1 MYRKKHLAASENR
14 PLPKKKVSL
23 LLVSLVLIAAI
34 AVGSTVA
41 FIATSTEPITNIFN
55 PANVTIDIDEKI
67 ENGVKTDVKVKN
79 TGNTDAFIRAQIVV
93 TWKDADGNV
102 SATKPVEDTDYT
114 MTLNEADWFQGTDG
128 FYYCTKSVAPD
139 APNNLTPVLIK
150 ECKKVDG
157 VTPPEDY
164 DLSVEIIASGIQST
178 PASAVEEAW
187 KVVSVSNDGT
197 LTKNRKEA

>member
-41 FIATSTEPITNIFN
+41 FIATSTESITNTFN
-55 PANVTIDIDEKI
+55 PANVTIDIDEKF
-67 ENGVKTDVKVKN
+67 ESGVKTDVQVKN
-79 TGNTDAFIRAQIVV
+79 TGNTDAFIRAKIVV
-93 TWKDADGNV
+93 TWKDTNGNV
-102 SATKPVEDTDYT
+102 SATKPVLGEDKDYT
-114 MTLNEADWFQGTDG
+114 MTLNTTDWFLGSDG
-128 FYYCTKSVAPD
+128 FYYCKTSVAPD

-197 LTKNRKEA
+197 LTKKS

>member
-55 PANVTIDIDEKI
+55 PANVTIDIDEKF

-79 TGNTDAFIRAQIVV
+79 TGNTDAFIRAKIVV
-93 TWKDADGNV
+93 TWKDTNGNV
-102 SATKPVEDTDYT
+102 SATKPELGTDYT

-128 FYYCTKSVAPD
+128 FYYCTKSVAP
-139 APNNLTPVLIK
+139 NGSTPALIT
-150 ECKKVDG
+150 ECKKADG
-157 VTPPEDY
+157 VTPPDGY

-178 PASAVEEAW
+178 PDGAVTEAW
-187 KVVSVSNDGT
+187 GMTVTNGQ
-197 LTKNRKEA
+197 LTQK

>member
-14 PLPKKKVSL
+14 PLPKKKVSM

-55 PANVTIDIDEKI
+55 PANVTIDIDEKF

-93 TWKDADGNV
+93 TWKDANGNV
-102 SATKPVEDTDYT
+102 SATKPVEGTDYT

-128 FYYCTKSVAPD
+128 FYYCKTSVAP
-139 APNNLTPVLIK
+139 NGFTPALIT
-150 ECKKVDG
+150 ECKKADG
-157 VTPPEDY
+157 VTPPDGY

-178 PASAVEEAW
+178 PDGAVTEAW
-187 KVVSVSNDGT
+187 GMTVTNGQ
-197 LTKNRKEA
+197 LTQK

>member
-55 PANVTIDIDEKI
+55 PANVTIDIDEKF

-93 TWKDADGNV
+93 TWKDANGNV
-102 SATKPVEDTDYT
+102 SAAKPVLGEDKDYT
-114 MTLNEADWFQGTDG
+114 MTLNETDWFLGSDG
-128 FYYCTKSVAPD
+128 FYYCERSVAP
-139 APNNLTPVLIK
+139 NGFTPVLIEK
-150 ECKKVDG
+150 CEKTG
-157 VTPPEDY
+157 TPPEGY

-178 PASAVEEAW
+178 PDGAVKEAW
-187 KVVSVSNDGT
+187 GMTVDANGQ
-197 LTKNRKEA
+197 LTK

>member
-55 PANVTIDIDEKI
+55 PANVTIDIDEKFD
-67 ENGVKTDVKVKN
+67 NGVKTDVQVKN

-102 SATKPVEDTDYT
+102 SATKPVLGEDKDYT
-114 MTLNEADWFQGTDG
+114 MTLNETDWFLGSDG
-128 FYYCTKSVAPD
+128 FYYCRTSVAPKGS
-139 APNNLTPVLIK
+139 TPALIAA
-150 ECKKVDG
+150 CKKVDG
-157 VTPPEDY
+157 VTPPDGY

-178 PASAVEEAW
+178 PDSAVKEAW
-187 KVVSVSNDGT
+187 GMTVANGQ
-197 LTKNRKEA
+197 LTK

>member
-67 ENGVKTDVKVKN
+67 ESGVKTDVQVKN
-79 TGNTDAFIRAQIVV
+79 TGNTDAFIRAKIVV

-102 SATKPVEDTDYT
+102 SATKPVEGTDYT
-114 MTLNEADWFQGTDG
+114 MTLNETNWFRGSDG
-128 FYYCTKSVAPD
+128 FYYCRTSVAP
-139 APNNLTPVLIK
+139 NGGSTPVLITA
-150 ECKKVDG
+150 CKKVDG
-157 VTPPEDY
+157 VTPPDGY

-178 PASAVEEAW
+178 PDSAVKEAW
-187 KVVSVSNDGT
+187 GMTVANGQ
-197 LTKNRKEA
+197 LTK

>member
-55 PANVTIDIDEKI
+55 PANVTIDIDEKF
-67 ENGVKTDVKVKN
+67 EDGVKTDVKVAN
-79 TGNTDAFIRAQIVV
+79 TGNTDAFIRAKIVV

-102 SATKPVEDTDYT
+102 SATKPVEGTDYT
-114 MTLNEADWFQGTDG
+114 MTLNETDWFRGSDG
-128 FYYCTKSVAPD
+128 FYYCKTSVAPKGS
-139 APNNLTPVLIK
+139 TPALITA
-150 ECKKVDG
+150 CKKADG
-157 VTPPEDY
+157 VTPPDGY

-178 PASAVEEAW
+178 PDSAVKEAW
-187 KVVSVSNDGT
+187 GMTVANGQ
-197 LTKNRKEA
+197 LTK

>member
-55 PANVTIDIDEKI
+55 PAKVTIDIDEKI
-67 ENGVKTDVKVKN
+67 ENGVKTDVQVKN

-102 SATKPVEDTDYT
+102 SATKPVLGEDKDYT
-114 MTLNEADWFQGTDG
+114 MTLNETDWFRGSDG
-128 FYYCTKSVAPD
+128 FYYCRTSVAPD
-139 APNNLTPVLIK
+139 APNNLTPVLIT
-150 ECKKVDG
+150 ECKKTG
-157 VTPPEDY
+157 TPPAGY

-178 PASAVEEAW
+178 PASAVKEAW
-187 KVVSVSNDGT
+187 GMTVDANGQ
-197 LTKNRKEA
+197 LTK

>member
-55 PANVTIDIDEKI
+55 PANVTIDIDEKFKD
-67 ENGVKTDVKVKN
+67 GVKTDVQVKN

-102 SATKPVEDTDYT
+102 SATKPVEGTDYT
-114 MTLNEADWFQGTDG
+114 MTLNETNWFLGSDG
-128 FYYCTKSVAPD
+128 FYYCKTSVAPD

-197 LTKNRKEA
+197 LTKKS

>member
-41 FIATSTEPITNIFN
+41 FIATSTESITNTFN
-55 PANVTIDIDEKI
+55 PANVTIDIEEKFKD
-67 ENGVKTDVKVKN
+67 GVKTDVKVKN
-79 TGNTDAFIRAQIVV
+79 TGNTDAFIRAKIVV
-93 TWKDADGNV
+93 TWKDANGNV
-102 SATKPVEDTDYT
+102 SATKPVLGTDYT

-128 FYYCTKSVAPD
+128 FYYCNKSVAP
-139 APNNLTPVLIK
+139 NGGSTPTLIEK
-150 ECKKVDG
+150 CEK
-157 VTPPEDY
+157 TESANQPEGY

-178 PASAVEEAW
+178 PDGAVTDAW
-187 KVVSVSNDGT
+187 KAVSVASDGT
-197 LTKNRKEA
+197 LTPKS

>member
-55 PANVTIDIDEKI
+55 PANVTIDIDEKF
-67 ENGVKTDVKVKN
+67 ENGVKTDVQVKN
-79 TGNTDAFIRAQIVV
+79 TGNTDAFIRAKIVV
-93 TWKDADGNV
+93 TWKDANGNV
-102 SATKPVEDTDYT
+102 SATKPVEGTDYT
-114 MTLNEADWFQGTDG
+114 MTLNDTDWFRGDDG
-128 FYYCTKSVAPD
+128 FYYCKTSVAPKGS
-139 APNNLTPVLIK
+139 TPALIT
-150 ECKKVDG
+150 ECKKADG
-157 VTPPEDY
+157 VTPPDGY

-178 PASAVEEAW
+178 PDGAVTEAW
-187 KVVSVSNDGT
+187 GMTVDANGQ
-197 LTKNRKEA
+197 LTK

>member
-41 FIATSTEPITNIFN
+41 FIATSTESITNIFN
-55 PANVTIDIDEKI
+55 PANVTIDIAEKI
-67 ENGVKTDVKVKN
+67 DNGVKTDVQVKN
-79 TGNTDAFIRAQIVV
+79 TGNTDAFIRAKIVV
-93 TWKDADGNV
+93 TWKDKDGNV

-128 FYYCTKSVAPD
+128 FYYCNKSVAP
-139 APNNLTPVLIK
+139 NGGSTPVLIEK
-150 ECKKVDG
+150 CEKTR
-157 VTPPEDY
+157 TPPDGY

-178 PASAVEEAW
+178 PDGAVKETWGMTVDA
-187 KVVSVSNDGT
+187 NGQ
-197 LTKNRKEA
+197 LTK

>member
-67 ENGVKTDVKVKN
+67 DNGVKTDVQVKN
-79 TGNTDAFIRAQIVV
+79 TGSTDAFIRAKIVV

-102 SATKPVEDTDYT
+102 SATKPVEGTDYT
-114 MTLNEADWFQGTDG
+114 MTLNETNWFRGSDG
-128 FYYCTKSVAPD
+128 FYYCKTSVAP
-139 APNNLTPVLIK
+139 NGGSTPVLIEK
-150 ECKKVDG
+150 CEKTG
-157 VTPPEDY
+157 TPPADY

-178 PASAVEEAW
+178 PDGAVKEAW
-187 KVVSVSNDGT
+187 GMTVDANGQ
-197 LTKNRKEA
+197 LTK

>member
-55 PANVTIDIDEKI
+55 PANVTIDIDEKF
-67 ENGVKTDVKVKN
+67 EKGVKTDVQVKN
-79 TGNTDAFIRAQIVV
+79 TGSTDAFIRAKIVV
-93 TWKDADGNV
+93 TWKDANGNV
-102 SATKPVEDTDYT
+102 SATKPVEGTDYT
-114 MTLNEADWFQGTDG
+114 MTLSTADWFLGSDG
-128 FYYCTKSVAPD
+128 FYYCRKSVAP
-139 APNNLTPVLIK
+139 NGGSTPVLITA
-150 ECKKVDG
+150 CKKVDG
-157 VTPPEDY
+157 VTPPDGY

-178 PASAVEEAW
+178 PDGAVKEAW
-187 KVVSVSNDGT
+187 GMTVDANGQ
-197 LTKNRKEA
+197 LTK

>member
-41 FIATSTEPITNIFN
+41 FIATSTNSITNTFN
-55 PANVTIDIDEKI
+55 PANVTIDIDEKF

-79 TGNTDAFIRAQIVV
+79 TGNTDAFIRAKIVV
-93 TWKDADGNV
+93 TWKDASGNV
-102 SATKPVEDTDYT
+102 SATKPVEGTDYT
-114 MTLNEADWFQGTDG
+114 MTLNETNWFRGSDG
-128 FYYCTKSVAPD
+128 FYYCKTSVAP
-139 APNNLTPVLIK
+139 NGGSTPVLIEK
-150 ECKKVDG
+150 CEKTG
-157 VTPPEDY
+157 TPPDGY

-178 PASAVEEAW
+178 PASAVKEAW
-187 KVVSVSNDGT
+187 GMTVDANGQ
-197 LTKNRKEA
+197 LTK

>member
-67 ENGVKTDVKVKN
+67 ENGVKTDVQVKN
-79 TGNTDAFIRAQIVV
+79 TGNTDAFIRAKIVV

-102 SATKPVEDTDYT
+102 SATKPVEGTDYT
-114 MTLNEADWFQGTDG
+114 MTLNATEWFRGSDG
-128 FYYCTKSVAPD
+128 FYYCKTSVAPD
-139 APNNLTPVLIK
+139 APNNLTPVLIEK
-150 ECKKVDG
+150 CEKTG
-157 VTPPEDY
+157 TPPDGY

-178 PASAVEEAW
+178 PDSAVKEAW
-187 KVVSVSNDGT
+187 GMTVANGQ
-197 LTKNRKEA
+197 LTK

>member
-67 ENGVKTDVKVKN
+67 ENGVKTDVQVKN
-79 TGNTDAFIRAQIVV
+79 TGNTDAFIRAKIVV

-114 MTLNEADWFQGTDG
+114 MTLNTTDWFLGSDG
-128 FYYCTKSVAPD
+128 FYYCKTSVAP
-139 APNNLTPVLIK
+139 NGGSTPVLIEK
-150 ECKKVDG
+150 CEKTG
-157 VTPPEDY
+157 TPPDGY

-178 PASAVEEAW
+178 PDGAVKEAW
-187 KVVSVSNDGT
+187 GMTVDANGQ
-197 LTKNRKEA
+197 LTK

>member
-55 PANVTIDIDEKI
+55 PANVTIDIDEKF
-67 ENGVKTDVKVKN
+67 ENGVKTDVQVKN
-79 TGNTDAFIRAQIVV
+79 TGNTDAFIRAKIVV

-102 SATKPVEDTDYT
+102 SATKPVEGTDYT
-114 MTLNEADWFQGTDG
+114 MTLNETGWFRGSDG
-128 FYYCTKSVAPD
+128 FYYCKTSVAPD
-139 APNNLTPVLIK
+139 APNNLTPVLIEK
-150 ECKKVDG
+150 CEKTG
-157 VTPPEDY
+157 TPPDGY

-178 PASAVEEAW
+178 PASAVKEAW
-187 KVVSVSNDGT
+187 GMTVANGQ
-197 LTKNRKEA
+197 LTK

>member
-41 FIATSTEPITNIFN
+41 FIATSTNSITNTFN
-55 PANVTIDIDEKI
+55 PANVTIDIDEKF
-67 ENGVKTDVKVKN
+67 ESGVKTDVKVKN

-93 TWKDADGNV
+93 TWKDTNGNV
-102 SATKPVEDTDYT
+102 SATKPVLGEDKDYT
-114 MTLNEADWFQGTDG
+114 MTLNETDWFLGSDG
-128 FYYCTKSVAPD
+128 FYYCKTSVAP
-139 APNNLTPVLIK
+139 NGGSTPVLIEK
-150 ECKKVDG
+150 CEKTG
-157 VTPPEDY
+157 TPPDGY

-197 LTKNRKEA
+197 LTPKS

>member
-93 TWKDADGNV
+93 TWKDANGNV
-102 SATKPVEDTDYT
+102 SATKPEEDTDYT

-128 FYYCTKSVAPD
+128 FYYCTKSVAP
-139 APNNLTPVLIK
+139 NGSTPALIT
-150 ECKKVDG
+150 ECKKADG
-157 VTPPEDY
+157 VTPPDGY

-178 PASAVEEAW
+178 PASAVTEAW
-187 KVVSVSNDGT
+187 GMTVTNGQ
-197 LTKNRKEA
+197 LTQK

>member
-55 PANVTIDIDEKI
+55 PANVTIDIDEKF
-67 ENGVKTDVKVKN
+67 ENGVKTDVQVKN
-79 TGNTDAFIRAQIVV
+79 TGNTDAFIRAKIVV
-93 TWKDADGNV
+93 TWKDANGNV
-102 SATKPVEDTDYT
+102 SATKPVEGTDYT
-114 MTLNEADWFQGTDG
+114 MTLNETNWFRGSDG
-128 FYYCTKSVAPD
+128 FYYCKTSVAPKGS
-139 APNNLTPVLIK
+139 TPALITA
-150 ECKKVDG
+150 CKKADG
-157 VTPPEDY
+157 VTPPDGY

-178 PASAVEEAW
+178 PDSAVKEAW
-187 KVVSVSNDGT
+187 GMTVANGQ
-197 LTKNRKEA
+197 LTK

>member
-55 PANVTIDIDEKI
+55 PANVTIDIDEKF
-67 ENGVKTDVKVKN
+67 ENGVKTDVQVKN

-102 SATKPVEDTDYT
+102 SATKPVEGEDKDYT
-114 MTLNEADWFQGTDG
+114 MTLNETDWFLGSDG
-128 FYYCTKSVAPD
+128 FYYCKTSVAPKGS
-139 APNNLTPVLIK
+139 TPALIT
-150 ECKKVDG
+150 ECKKADG
-157 VTPPEDY
+157 VTPPDGY

-178 PASAVEEAW
+178 PDSAVTEAW
-187 KVVSVSNDGT
+187 KVVSASNGT
-197 LTKNRKEA
+197 LTPKS

>member
-55 PANVTIDIDEKI
+55 PANVTIGIDEKI
-67 ENGVKTDVKVKN
+67 ENGVKTDVQVKN

-102 SATKPVEDTDYT
+102 SATKPVKDTDYT
-114 MTLNEADWFQGTDG
+114 MTLNTTDWFLGDDG
-128 FYYCTKSVAPD
+128 FYYCTKSIAPD
-139 APNNLTPVLIK
+139 APNNLTPVLIT

-157 VTPPEDY
+157 VTPPDDY

-178 PASAVEEAW
+178 PASAVTEAW
-187 KVVSVSNDGT
+187 GMTVANGQ
-197 LTKNRKEA
+197 LTK

>member
-67 ENGVKTDVKVKN
+67 ESGVKTDVQVKN
-79 TGNTDAFIRAQIVV
+79 TGSTDAFIRAKIVV

-102 SATKPVEDTDYT
+102 SATKPVEGTDYT
-114 MTLNEADWFQGTDG
+114 MTLNDTDWFRGDDG
-128 FYYCTKSVAPD
+128 FYYCKTSVAPKGS
-139 APNNLTPVLIK
+139 TPALIT
-150 ECKKVDG
+150 ECKKADG
-157 VTPPEDY
+157 VTPPDGY

-178 PASAVEEAW
+178 PDGAVTEAW
-187 KVVSVSNDGT
+187 GMTVDANGQ
-197 LTKNRKEA
+197 LTK

>member
-55 PANVTIDIDEKI
+55 PANVTIDIDESFVD
-67 ENGVKTDVKVKN
+67 GVKTDVQVKN
-79 TGNTDAFIRAQIVV
+79 TGNTDAFIRAKIVV

-102 SATKPVEDTDYT
+102 SATKPVEGTDYT
-114 MTLNEADWFQGTDG
+114 MTLNETDWFLGSDG
-128 FYYCTKSVAPD
+128 FYYCKTSVAP
-139 APNNLTPVLIK
+139 NGGSTPVLIEK
-150 ECKKVDG
+150 CEKTG
-157 VTPPEDY
+157 TPPDGY

-197 LTKNRKEA
+197 LTKKS

>member
-55 PANVTIDIDEKI
+55 PANVTVEIDENI
-67 ENGVKTDVKVKN
+67 DNGVKSNVKVAN
-79 TGNTDAFIRAQIVV
+79 TGNTDAFIRAKIVV

-102 SATKPVEDTDYT
+102 SATKPVLGEDKDYT
-114 MTLNEADWFQGTDG
+114 MTLNETDWFRGSDG
-128 FYYCTKSVAPD
+128 FYYCKTSVAPKGS
-139 APNNLTPVLIK
+139 TPALIT

-157 VTPPEDY
+157 VTPPADY

-178 PASAVEEAW
+178 PASAVTEAW
-187 KVVSVSNDGT
+187 GMTVDANGQ
-197 LTKNRKEA
+197 LTK

>member
-55 PANVTIDIDEKI
+55 PASVTVDIDETF
-67 ENGVKTDVKVKN
+67 ENGVKSNVKVAN
-79 TGNTDAFIRAQIVV
+79 TGNTDAFIRAKIVV
-93 TWKDADGNV
+93 TWKDENGNV
-102 SATKPVEDTDYT
+102 SATRPVKDTDYT
-114 MTLNEADWFQGTDG
+114 MTLNTTDWFRGSDG
-128 FYYCTKSVAPD
+128 FYYCRTSVAPD
-139 APNNLTPVLIK
+139 GGSTPVLIEK
-150 ECKKVDG
+150 CEKTG
-157 VTPPEDY
+157 TPPDGY

-178 PASAVEEAW
+178 PDSAVKEAW
-187 KVVSVSNDGT
+187 GMTVANGQ
-197 LTKNRKEA
+197 LTK

>member
-55 PANVTIDIDEKI
+55 PANVTIDIDEKY

-93 TWKDADGNV
+93 TWKDKDGNV
-102 SATKPVEDTDYT
+102 SATKPVRGTDYT

-128 FYYCTKSVAPD
+128 FYYCKTSVAPD
-139 APNNLTPVLIK
+139 ASNNLTPVLIK

-157 VTPPEDY
+157 VTPPEGY

-178 PASAVEEAW
+178 PDSAVKEAW
-187 KVVSVSNDGT
+187 GMTVDANGQ
-197 LTKNRKEA
+197 LTK

>member
-41 FIATSTEPITNIFN
+41 FIATSTESITNTFN
-55 PANVTIDIDEKI
+55 PAKVTIDIEEKFKD
-67 ENGVKTDVKVKN
+67 GVKTDVQVKN
-79 TGNTDAFIRAQIVV
+79 TGNTDAFIRAKIVV
-93 TWKDADGNV
+93 TWKDTNGNV

-128 FYYCTKSVAPD
+128 FYYCKTSVAP
-139 APNNLTPVLIK
+139 NGFTPVLIEK
-150 ECKKVDG
+150 CEKTR
-157 VTPPEDY
+157 TPPDGY

-178 PASAVEEAW
+178 PDGAVKEAW
-187 KVVSVSNDGT
+187 GMTVDANGQ
-197 LTKNRKEA
+197 LTK

>member
-14 PLPKKKVSL
+14 PLPKKKVSM

-41 FIATSTEPITNIFN
+41 FIATSTESITNIFN
-55 PANVTIDIDEKI
+55 PAKVTIEIEEEI
-67 ENGVKTDVKVKN
+67 ENGVKSNVQVKN

-102 SATKPVEDTDYT
+102 SATKPVKNTDYT
-114 MTLNEADWFQGTDG
+114 MTLNTTDWFLGSDG
-128 FYYCTKSVAPD
+128 FYYCETSVAPN
-139 APNNLTPVLIK
+139 APDNLTPVLIK
-150 ECKKVDG
+150 ECKK
-157 VTPPEDY
+157 TENPNQPEDY

-187 KVVSVSNDGT
+187 GMTVDANGQ
-197 LTKNRKEA
+197 LTK

>member
-1 MYRKKHLAASENR
+1 MYRKKHLAASANR
-14 PLPKKKVSL
+14 PLPKKKVSM

-67 ENGVKTDVKVKN
+67 ENGVKTDVQVKN
-79 TGNTDAFIRAQIVV
+79 TGNTDAFIRAKIVV
-93 TWKDADGNV
+93 TWKDTNGNV

-128 FYYCTKSVAPD
+128 FYYCKTSVAP
-139 APNNLTPVLIK
+139 NGFTPVLIEK
-150 ECKKVDG
+150 CEKTR
-157 VTPPEDY
+157 TPPDGY

-178 PASAVEEAW
+178 PDGAVKEAW
-187 KVVSVSNDGT
+187 GMTVDANGQ
-197 LTKNRKEA
+197 LTK